1 MLIRHQGGNRT
12 EGFDGMHRRCF
23 IRLRAEQQ
31 RRRKEGAGGVK
42 IGLAAEQNL
51 ASGLNQRVDVVLYI
65 LALILA
71 DQRAHFYP
79 FLRRVADGHF
89 LQTGNQRFADRM
101 NLGLRND
108 DAADSGTFLPGFG
121 RHLAH
126 HFADKQGKFR
136 LFGSD
141 VLSEYAA
148 VQRIGLHGEGDRFR
162 HQVRVNA

>member
-1 MLIRHQGGNRT
+1 MLIRHQGGNRA
-12 EGFDGMHRRCF
+12 EGFDSMHRRRF

-31 RRRKEGAGGVK
+31 RRREEGAGGVK

>member
-12 EGFDGMHRRCF
+12 EGFVGMHRRCF

-42 IGLAAEQNL
+42 IGLAARQNL
-51 ASGLNQRVDVVLYI
+51 ASGLNQRVDVILYI
-65 LALILA
+65 HSADLA

-101 NLGLRND
+101 NWACGTMMRRIAVHSARLWSSSRAPLR
-108 DAADSGTFLPGFG
+108 G
-121 RHLAH
+121 
-126 HFADKQGKFR
+126 
-136 LFGSD
+136 
-141 VLSEYAA
+141 
-148 VQRIGLHGEGDRFR
+148 
-162 HQVRVNA
+162 